1 MDNIGSSL
9 GGRQLEKG
17 FCQFEGFFYMT
28 TGYLEYNTLDIIE
41 VLNITNRIFFI
52 LMRSI
57 MLSFIMKIG
66 MASLY
71 LTVILSVI
79 RLIII
84 KKKDDSW
91 LKRCSFSHRKDV
103 LSITIIWVFTFTFS
117 LPPLLGIGR
126 YDQSMVG
133 VRYANELKV

>member
-28 TGYLEYNTLDIIE
+28 TGYMEYNNLD
-41 VLNITNRIFFI
+41 NIKLLDKISVI

-57 MLSFIMKIG
+57 MLPFIMKIG

-84 KKKDDSW
+84 KKRDDSW
-91 LKRCSFSHRKDV
+91 LKRCSFSHRKDFF
-103 LSITIIWVFTFTFS
+103 SMMIIWVFTFTFS

>member
-9 GGRQLEKG
+9 GGRQLEEG

-28 TGYLEYNTLDIIE
+28 TGFMEYNNLDNIE
-41 VLNITNRIFFI
+41 VLDKISVI

-57 MLSFIMKIG
+57 MLPFIMKIG

-84 KKKDDSW
+84 KKRDDSW
-91 LKRCSFSHRKDV
+91 LKRCSFSHRKDL
-103 LSITIIWVFTFTFS
+103 LSMMIIWVFTFTFS